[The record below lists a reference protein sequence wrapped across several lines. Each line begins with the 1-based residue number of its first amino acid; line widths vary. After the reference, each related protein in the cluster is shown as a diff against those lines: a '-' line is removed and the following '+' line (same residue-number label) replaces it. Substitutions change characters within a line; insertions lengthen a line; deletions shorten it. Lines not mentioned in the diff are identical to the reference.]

1 MAEAV
6 LNMWSS
12 TSREDQLVRKL
23 FETAL
28 QVEEPWK
35 LTHIEFDDVEQA
47 WHLYVDFERGSL
59 FVCPLCGSSCTAYD
73 TEQRH
78 WRHLDFWD
86 WKTFMHARVPRA
98 DCRACDKI
106 TQVLLPWSRPG
117 AHFTYRFEAWAMR
130 LMAEMPVKAASREL
144 REHDTRLWRI
154 FRHYVGQAM
163 EELDVSKVKRIAMDE
178 TSSRRGHRYIT
189 LFVDVDTKI
198 VIFAVEGKGKESLE
212 RFKVHLASKGVEA
225 TQIQEICCDMSP
237 AFIRGIEDHF
247 PEARI
252 TFDKF
257 HVMKLVNEAVDDV
270 RIEEQKHAPELKKTK
285 YFWLKNESNLNS
297 EQKDT
302 LARLK
307 DSNLQTGR
315 AYRLK
320 LAMQEF
326 WTTPHVFADLF
337 LKEWIGWANR
347 SRLEPMIGVA
357 KTLKLHEEG
366 ILRWFHSK
374 MTNGLL
380 EGINGLVQAAK
391 RRARGY
397 RNVENLIAM
406 VYMTANKL
414 RLPILAA
421 RRA

>member
-1 MAEAV
+1 
-6 LNMWSS
+6 MWSS
-12 TSREDQLVRKL
+12 QRSTEDELIRKL
-23 FETAL
+23 IETAL
-28 QVEEPWK
+28 QIEEPFR
-35 LTHIEFDDVEQA
+35 LIRMEFEDIEQA
-47 WHLYVDFERGSL
+47 WHLYVDFERGAT
-59 FVCPLCGSSCTAYD
+59 FACPHCGGPCTAYD
-73 TEQRH
+73 SAWKQ

-86 WKTFMHARVPRA
+86 WKTYMHARAPRV
-98 DCRACDKI
+98 DCKACCKI
-106 TQVLLPWSRPG
+106 TQVPVAWSRPG
-117 AHFTYRFEAWAMR
+117 SHFTYQFETWAMR
-130 LMAEMPVKAASREL
+130 LMAEMPVKAASREI
-144 REHDTRLWRI
+144 REHDTRLWRV
-154 FRHYVGQAM
+154 FRHYVREAM
-163 EELDVSKVKRIAMDE
+163 AQLDVGQVRRIAVDE

-198 VIFAVEGKGKESLE
+198 VLFAVEGKGKESLE
-212 RFKVHLASKGVEA
+212 HFKAYLESKGA
-225 TQIQEICCDMSP
+225 QASQIREICCDMSP
-237 AFIRGIEDHF
+237 AFIRGIEDFF
-247 PEARI
+247 PDAQI

-257 HVMKLVNEAVDDV
+257 HVMKMVNEAVDDV
-270 RIEEQKHAPELKKTK
+270 RIEEQKHTPELKKSK
-285 YFWLKNESNLNS
+285 YVWLKNESNLKP
-297 EQKDT
+297 EQKET

-320 LAMQEF
+320 LAMQQF
-326 WTTPHVFADLF
+326 WTTPHLFADLF

-357 KTLKLHEEG
+357 KTLKQHQEG

-397 RNVENLIAM
+397 RNVNNLIAM

-414 RLPILAA
+414 HLPQLAA
-421 RRA
+421 RRT

>member
-1 MAEAV
+1 
-6 LNMWSS
+6 MWSS
-12 TSREDQLVRKL
+12 KSREDQIISQL

-47 WHLYVDFERGSL
+47 WHLYVDFERGSS
-59 FVCPLCGSSCTAYD
+59 FVCPHCGETCKAYD
-73 TEQRH
+73 SERRQ

-86 WKTFMHARVPRA
+86 WKTFMHARVPRV
-98 DCRACDKI
+98 DCRTCDKI
-106 TQVLLPWSRPG
+106 TQVPLPWARPG
-117 AHFTYRFEAWAMR
+117 SHFTYRFEAWAMR

-144 REHDTRLWRI
+144 REHDTRLWRV
-154 FRHYVGQAM
+154 FRHYVNQAM
-163 EELDVSKVKRIAMDE
+163 SELDISKVKRIAMDE

-198 VIFAVEGKGKESLE
+198 VLFAAEGKGKETLAC
-212 RFKVHLASKGVEA
+212 FKEHLASKGVEA
-225 TQIQEICCDMSP
+225 EQIQEICCDMSP

-247 PEARI
+247 PEAQI

-257 HVMKLVNEAVDDV
+257 HIMKLINEAVDDV

-285 YFWLKNESNLNS
+285 YYWLKNESNLKP
-297 EQKDT
+297 EQKDA

-326 WTTPHVFADLF
+326 WTTPHIFADMF
-337 LKEWIGWANR
+337 LSEWIGWANR
-347 SRLEPMIGVA
+347 SRLEPMISVA
-357 KTLKLHEEG
+357 KTLKQHEEG

-397 RNVENLIAM
+397 RNVENLIAT

-414 RLPILAA
+414 RLPALAA